1 MSMLDTIYDMNKE
14 RIRKGKRVITYD
26 QETGTIY
33 SPLGEKEKEK
43 KDEGNDN
50 GKS

>member
-1 MSMLDTIYDMNKE
+1 MSILDTIYDMNRE

-33 SPLGEKEKEK
+33 YPPGRKKKEKNTEREK
-43 KDEGNDN
+43 N